1 MIQFYGG
8 PFSNFIPTPI
18 ELDGALWPTVEH
30 YFQAQ
35 KTTDPV
41 AREQIRTA
49 PGPWEA
55 KALGRSVALRPE
67 WEEIKEAVMMAGLRA
82 KFARY
87 PGLATVLLQTGSEEI
102 VEHTPRGAHADHY
115 WGDGGDGTG
124 KNRLGV
130 LLMRLRAE
138 IAAGGP
144 AAN

>member
-8 PFSNFIPTPI
+8 PFSNFVPTPI
-18 ELDGALWPTVEH
+18 ELDGEVWPTVEH

-55 KALGRSVALRPE
+55 KALGRSVALRHD
-67 WEEIKEAVMMAGLRA
+67 WEQIKEAVIMAGLRA
-82 KFARY
+82 KFTRY
-87 PGLATVLLQTGSEEI
+87 PELGSCLVRTGSEVI
-102 VEHTPRGAHADHY
+102 VEHTPRGAHADGY

-124 KNRLGV
+124 RNRLGA
-130 LLMRLRAE
+130 LLMELRAE
-138 IAAGGP
+138 LAAGGP